1 MPTQVLRPNETISG
15 STLYTITGGSA
26 SINAALADDADGTY
40 VQKTGTGVASVV
52 VGFGTYSI
60 GASERVRQVRL
71 RARVAGA
78 TINSKANIYL
88 GTTGAGVSST
98 YGAAFSV
105 VRGAQTLSTVVGP
118 WAGTTP
124 DGNTWTQAKIDAL
137 RIQFEEYKNTTD
149 RSSLYELFVDVDLTT
164 KPTVS
169 VSGPTGTITTTA
181 TPDVAWTYSDTDGDG
196 QTAYQIKV
204 FTAAQYGAG
213 GFDPTLSTAAFD
225 SGTVSTGDTTATLTG
240 FLNATGAHR
249 AYVRVAKTINGSLF
263 FSDWAFSAFTMSL
276 TAPTTPTLTATW
288 DEGLGRTQVV
298 VVGAAATGYDYQVFN
313 IERSDDGGASWGFV
327 RNGEG
332 YAVGASFTSTIQ
344 DYEAPRGITV
354 QYRARAVAYLGSN
367 VVVSGYSTIDSEY
380 VTNDLQWWFKSVS
393 TPALNVGGVKV
404 LEGVGLTVEEDLGV
418 FRAIGRQE
426 PLVVSGTIG
435 GQDGSYT
442 AVANGTQEW
451 VSLYALATQQST
463 LLIQDPFGEQKYV
476 RVTSRS
482 WKQTGATSSPRREI
496 TMGYVEVSGE

>member
-1 MPTQVLRPNETISG
+1 MATQILRPNETISG
-15 STLYTITGGSA
+15 STLYTITGGA
-26 SINAALADDADGTY
+26 ATINAALADDLDATY
-40 VQKTGTGVASVV
+40 VQKAGTGVASVV

-60 GASERVRQVRL
+60 GAAERVRQVRL

-78 TINSKANIYL
+78 TSASKANIYL

-98 YGAAFSV
+98 YGAAFSI
-105 VRGAQTLSTVVGP
+105 VRGAQALSTVIGP

-124 DGNTWTQAKIDAL
+124 DGSPWTQAKIDAL

-149 RSSLYELFVDVDLTT
+149 RSLLYELFVDVDITT

-169 VSGPTGTITTTA
+169 VSAPTGTVTTTA

-204 FTAAQYGAG
+204 FTSAQYGAG
-213 GFDPTLSTAAFD
+213 GFDPTLSTGAFD
-225 SGTVSTGDTTATLTG
+225 SGTVATGDTTATLTG

-263 FSDWAFSAFTMSL
+263 YSDWAYSSFTMSL

-288 DEGLGRTQVV
+288 DETQGRTQVV
-298 VVGAAATGYDYQVFN
+298 VVGAAASGYDYQVFN
-313 IERSDDGGASWGFV
+313 IERSDDGGVTWAFI

-332 YAVGASFTSTIQ
+332 YAVGASYTSTIQ

-354 QYRARAVAYLGSN
+354 QYRARAAAYLGSN
-367 VVVSGYSTIDSEY
+367 VAVSAYSSIDSEY
-380 VTNDLQWWFKSVS
+380 ITNDLTWWFKSVS
-393 TPALNVGGVKV
+393 TPALNFGGVKV

-418 FRAIGRQE
+418 FRTIGRSE
-426 PLVVSGTIG
+426 PVVVSGTIG

-442 AVANGTQEW
+442 AVANGTAEW
-451 VSLYALATQQST
+451 AALYALATLQST
-463 LLIQDPFGEQKYV
+463 MLIQDPYAEQKYV

-482 WKQTGATSSPRREI
+482 WKQTGSTSSPRREI
-496 TMGYVEVSGE
+496 TLGYVEVSGD